1 MALNKCIAVKICGN
15 PDSNSGFTPI
25 FLFNSPSFSIE
36 DEFYVGFDNCSFFYT
51 IRTTNTQTIY
61 KLVKNNVRSYGASR
75 AGSLVIAFS
84 IPKGYA
90 LGNGYTPY
98 DVLSKL
104 KDTFLERCMTCK
116 DAVRET
122 YEFNQ
127 GRIGLK
133 ILDDVAQ
140 VFFIEPKSCPNRI
153 MLPNAPK
160 GYIVKN
166 NLEIEQFFHDT
177 NYPEFDKFSE
187 IIIAEKVTQTNYIPI
202 NNIQIPRRINYSI
215 YVDGKFEKSCDDLN
229 VQLTAF
235 SNKPKEY
242 YDNKSVAFTIQEL
255 KDGKIIDGFVFD
267 EIQERIDISTLN
279 WAKPKSERFW
289 IRIESP
295 KKFDNS
301 LINRKLIKVVST
313 SGIIRL
319 DNDLSFT
326 LIGEQIADLSNL
338 RYSLAD
344 NLREKYKISSCKING
359 DMITIVIDTIRM
371 DSDIEQQHRK
381 FPPIPVPQDKLPV
394 IDVQIFIEDIL
405 KLTGNVSQINAK
417 FKSGEDTFCSQI
429 VSFHNTKSSRT
440 YEGHFY
446 VPKSNPDGYI
456 EFSIKDTIWMSQQIM
471 PSSDDIYQL
480 RKFNKKKK
488 SFVKKNRG
496 FVKLLAFAFSILL
509 FFILGFVAHNPL
521 QSFFATPNTNQA
533 SNGTEPH
540 DTIAYSQLTDEE
552 ANAILK
558 DAEDRLEA
566 KDVSFE
572 EIAGFH
578 KKIHE
583 NSTILQEQDK
593 LNFKNRICNRIN
605 DYYSISKNIQSG
617 DYQKIK
623 EAISHINELHIW
635 PIHAEVIQ
643 LIAQDENTYKNHYST
658 FKSFSDIA
666 YAYNE
671 FLKEKHFVCSKCGM
685 NFTDRNTMTTH
696 EKSHEEKK
704 IYKCDKCGKTF
715 HEERKLQ
722 KHIPEHFKCDIC
734 GTKFNSEANLTS
746 HKKTKHER

>member
-456 EFSIKDTIWMSQQIM
+456 EFTIKDTIWMSQQIM

-488 SFVKKNRG
+488 SFVKRNRG
-496 FVKLLAFAFSILL
+496 FVKLLTFALSILL

-521 QSFFATPNTNQA
+521 QSFFATPNTNQT
-533 SNGTEPH
+533 SNDTELD
-540 DTIAYSQLTDEE
+540 DTIAYSQLTAEE

-558 DAEDRLEA
+558 NAEDRLKA

-572 EIAGFH
+572 EI
-578 KKIHE
+578 E
-583 NSTILQEQDK
+583 NFYQKYNEDSVTLQQQDK
-593 LNFKNRICNRIN
+593 SKFGNKICNRIK
-605 DYYSISKNIQSG
+605 DYYSISNDIKSG
-617 DYQKIK
+617 NYDRVYNS
-623 EAISHINELHIW
+623 ISHINSLHIFD
-635 PIHAEVIQ
+635 IHKEI
-643 LIAQDENTYKNHYST
+643 INKITNGEDPESKYMNEYSS
-658 FKSFSDIA
+658 FKSFSDIDIKLSA
-666 YAYNE
+666 SSYA
-671 FLKEKHFVCSKCGM
+671 LGVRKEKDDIHKPDKPNETKKDAEKKESPHYDCLKCKEKGVP
-685 NFTDRNTMTTH
+685 NYRFTTKKDLEVHM
-696 EKSHEEKK
+696 KSH
-704 IYKCDKCGKTF
+704 T
-715 HEERKLQ
+715 ER
-722 KHIPEHFKCDIC
+722 
-734 GTKFNSEANLTS
+734 
-746 HKKTKHER
+746 

>member
-1 MALNKCIAVKICGN
+1 MALNKYIAVKICGN

-90 LGNGYTPY
+90 LRNGCTPY

-127 GRIGLK
+127 GRIDLK

-153 MLPNAPK
+153 MPPNAPK

-177 NYPEFDKFSE
+177 NYPEFDNFSE
-187 IIIAEKVTQTNYIPI
+187 IIIADSVTQTNYIPI

-215 YVDGKFEKSCDDLN
+215 YVNGKFERSCDDLN
-229 VQLTAF
+229 EQLTAF

-255 KDGKIIDGFVFD
+255 KDGKIIDGFAFD

-289 IRIESP
+289 IRIEPP

-301 LINRKLIKVVST
+301 LINRNLIKVVST

-326 LIGEQIADLSNL
+326 LIGEQIADLRNL

-344 NLREKYKISSCKING
+344 NLRGKYKISSCKMNG
-359 DMITIVIDTIRM
+359 DMITIAIDTIRM
-371 DSDIEQQHRK
+371 ASDIEQQHRK

-394 IDVQIFIEDIL
+394 IDVQIIIEDIL

-446 VPKSNPDGYI
+446 VPKNSPDGHI

-480 RKFNKKKK
+480 RNFNKKKK
-488 SFVKKNRG
+488 SFVKRNRG
-496 FVKLLAFAFSILL
+496 FVKLLAFALSILL

-521 QSFFATPNTNQA
+521 QSFFATPNTNQT

-558 DAEDRLEA
+558 NAEGRLKAE
-566 KDVSFE
+566 DVSFE
-572 EIAGFH
+572 EIEIFYQ
-578 KKIHE
+578 KYNE
-583 NSTILQEQDK
+583 DSVTLQLQDK
-593 LNFKNRICNRIN
+593 AKFGGKICNRIK
-605 DYYSISKNIQSG
+605 DYYSISNDIKSG
-617 DYQKIK
+617 NYDRVYNS
-623 EAISHINELHIW
+623 ISHINSLHIFD
-635 PIHAEVIQ
+635 IHKKIITKITEGE
-643 LIAQDENTYKNHYST
+643 DPRSKYMNEYSS
-658 FKSFSDIA
+658 FKSFSDIEKKLSA
-666 YAYNE
+666 SSNAPDVRNMERDNHQSNKRNE
-671 FLKEKHFVCSKCGM
+671 KKEKAEQNKSAYYDCEKC
-685 NFTDRNTMTTH
+685 
-696 EKSHEEKK
+696 KK
-704 IYKCDKCGKTF
+704 DGLPNYRF
-715 HEERKLQ
+715 
-722 KHIPEHFKCDIC
+722 
-734 GTKFNSEANLTS
+734 
-746 HKKTKHER
+746 KTKENLKDHMKLHNDER

>member
-1 MALNKCIAVKICGN
+1 MALNKYIAVKICGN

-153 MLPNAPK
+153 MSPNAPK

-177 NYPEFDKFSE
+177 NYPEFDNFSE
-187 IIIAEKVTQTNYIPI
+187 IIIADSVTQTNYIPI

-326 LIGEQIADLSNL
+326 LIGEQIADLCNL

-359 DMITIVIDTIRM
+359 DMITIAIDTIRM

-381 FPPIPVPQDKLPV
+381 FPPIPAPQDKLPV

-446 VPKSNPDGYI
+446 VPKSNPGGYI
-456 EFSIKDTIWMSQQIM
+456 EFSIKDSIWMSQQIM
-471 PSSDDIYQL
+471 PSSNDIYQL
-480 RKFNKKKK
+480 KKFNKKKK
-488 SFVKKNRG
+488 SFVKRNRG
-496 FVKLLAFAFSILL
+496 FVKLLTFALSILL

-521 QSFFATPNTNQA
+521 QSFFATPNTNQT
-533 SNGTEPH
+533 SNDTELD
-540 DTIAYSQLTDEE
+540 DTIAYSQLTAEE

-558 DAEDRLEA
+558 NAEDRLKA

-572 EIAGFH
+572 EI
-578 KKIHE
+578 E
-583 NSTILQEQDK
+583 NFYQKYNEDSVTLQQQDK
-593 LNFKNRICNRIN
+593 SKFGNKICNRIK
-605 DYYSISKNIQSG
+605 DYYSISNDIKSG
-617 DYQKIK
+617 NYDRVYNS
-623 EAISHINELHIW
+623 ISHINSLHIFD
-635 PIHAEVIQ
+635 IHKEI
-643 LIAQDENTYKNHYST
+643 INKITNGEDPESKYMNEYSS
-658 FKSFSDIA
+658 FKSFSDIDIKLSA
-666 YAYNE
+666 SSNALGVRKKNDDIHKPNKPNE
-671 FLKEKHFVCSKCGM
+671 TKKDAEQKESPQYDCGKCKEKGVP
-685 NFTDRNTMTTH
+685 NYRFTTKKDLEDHM
-696 EKSHEEKK
+696 KSSH
-704 IYKCDKCGKTF
+704 T
-715 HEERKLQ
+715 ER
-722 KHIPEHFKCDIC
+722 
-734 GTKFNSEANLTS
+734 
-746 HKKTKHER
+746 

>member
-1 MALNKCIAVKICGN
+1 MALNKYIAVKICGN

-90 LGNGYTPY
+90 LRNGCTPY

-127 GRIGLK
+127 GRIDLK

-153 MLPNAPK
+153 MPPNAPK

-177 NYPEFDKFSE
+177 NYPEFDNFSE
-187 IIIAEKVTQTNYIPI
+187 IIIADSVTQTNYIPI

-215 YVDGKFEKSCDDLN
+215 YVNGKFERSCDDLN
-229 VQLTAF
+229 EQLTAF

-255 KDGKIIDGFVFD
+255 KDGKIIDGFAFD

-289 IRIESP
+289 IRIEPP

-301 LINRKLIKVVST
+301 LINRNLIKVVST

-326 LIGEQIADLSNL
+326 LIGEQIADLRNL

-344 NLREKYKISSCKING
+344 NLRGKYKISSCKMNG
-359 DMITIVIDTIRM
+359 DMITIAIDTIRM
-371 DSDIEQQHRK
+371 ASDIEQQHRK

-394 IDVQIFIEDIL
+394 IDVQIIIEDIL

-446 VPKSNPDGYI
+446 VPKNSPDGHI

-480 RKFNKKKK
+480 RNFNKKKK
-488 SFVKKNRG
+488 SFVKRNRG
-496 FVKLLAFAFSILL
+496 FVKLLAFALSILL

-521 QSFFATPNTNQA
+521 QSFFATPNTNQT

-558 DAEDRLEA
+558 NAEGRLKAE
-566 KDVSFE
+566 DVSFE
-572 EIAGFH
+572 EIEIFYQ
-578 KKIHE
+578 KYNE
-583 NSTILQEQDK
+583 DSVTLQLQDK
-593 LNFKNRICNRIN
+593 AKFGGKICNRIK
-605 DYYSISKNIQSG
+605 DYYSISNDIKSG
-617 DYQKIK
+617 NYDRVYNS
-623 EAISHINELHIW
+623 ISHINSLHIFD
-635 PIHAEVIQ
+635 IHKKIITKITEGE
-643 LIAQDENTYKNHYST
+643 DPRSKYMNEYSS
-658 FKSFSDIA
+658 FKSFSDIEKKLSA
-666 YAYNE
+666 SSNAPDVRNMERDNHQSNKRNE
-671 FLKEKHFVCSKCGM
+671 KKEKAEQNKSAYYDCEKCKKDGLP
-685 NFTDRNTMTTH
+685 NYRFKT
-696 EKSHEEKK
+696 EENLKDHMK
-704 IYKCDKCGKTF
+704 LHND
-715 HEERKLQ
+715 ER
-722 KHIPEHFKCDIC
+722 
-734 GTKFNSEANLTS
+734 
-746 HKKTKHER
+746 

>member
-51 IRTTNTQTIY
+51 IRTTNTQAIY

-90 LGNGYTPY
+90 LRNGCTPY

-127 GRIGLK
+127 GRIDLK

-153 MLPNAPK
+153 MPPNAPK

-177 NYPEFDKFSE
+177 NYPEFDNFSE
-187 IIIAEKVTQTNYIPI
+187 IIIADSVTQTNYIPI

-215 YVDGKFEKSCDDLN
+215 YVNGKFERSCDDLN
-229 VQLTAF
+229 EQLTAL

-242 YDNKSVAFTIQEL
+242 YDNKSVTFTIQEL
-255 KDGKIIDGFVFD
+255 KDGKSIDGFVFD

-326 LIGEQIADLSNL
+326 LIGEQIADLRNL
-338 RYSLAD
+338 KYSLAD
-344 NLREKYKISSCKING
+344 NLRENYKISSCKING
-359 DMITIVIDTIRM
+359 DMITIAIDTIRIA
-371 DSDIEQQHRK
+371 SDIEQQHRK
-381 FPPIPVPQDKLPV
+381 FPPFPVQQNKLPI
-394 IDVQIFIEDIL
+394 IDVQIFIEDLL
-405 KLTGNVSQINAK
+405 KLTGNVSQINTE

-429 VSFHNTKSSRT
+429 VSFHNTNSSRT

-446 VPKSNPDGYI
+446 VPKSNPDGHI
-456 EFSIKDTIWMSQQIM
+456 EFSIKDTIWKSQQIM

-480 RKFNKKKK
+480 RTFNIRKK
-488 SFVKKNRG
+488 SFVKRNRG
-496 FVKLLAFAFSILL
+496 FVKLLAFALSILL

-521 QSFFATPNTNQA
+521 QSFFATPNTNQTFP
-533 SNGTEPH
+533 GTEPH

-558 DAEDRLEA
+558 DAEGRLEA

-572 EIAGFH
+572 EIETFYQ
-578 KKIHE
+578 KYNE
-583 NSTILQEQDK
+583 DSVTLQQQDK
-593 LNFKNRICNRIN
+593 SKFGNKICNRIK
-605 DYYSISKNIQSG
+605 DYYSISNDIKSGNYDMVYNSILHINSLHISDIHKNIVK
-617 DYQKIK
+617 KIAEGENPRSK
-623 EAISHINELHIW
+623 YMNEW
-635 PIHAEVIQ
+635 
-643 LIAQDENTYKNHYST
+643 SS
-658 FKSFSDIA
+658 FKSFSDIDEKLSVSSNASDKRMQHKSIQNDKTKVQEYKKTSA
-666 YAYNE
+666 YYDCE
-671 FLKEKHFVCSKCGM
+671 VCKEKGRPNYRFPTKEKLNKHK
-685 NFTDRNTMTTH
+685 
-696 EKSHEEKK
+696 KSHEE
-704 IYKCDKCGKTF
+704 
-715 HEERKLQ
+715 R
-722 KHIPEHFKCDIC
+722 
-734 GTKFNSEANLTS
+734 
-746 HKKTKHER
+746 

>member
-1 MALNKCIAVKICGN
+1 MALNKHIAVKICGN

-90 LGNGYTPY
+90 LRNGCTPY

-127 GRIGLK
+127 GRIDLK

-140 VFFIEPKSCPNRI
+140 VFFSETKSCPNRI
-153 MLPNAPK
+153 MPPNAPK

-177 NYPEFDKFSE
+177 NYPEFDNFSE
-187 IIIAEKVTQTNYIPI
+187 IIIADSVTQTNYIPI
-202 NNIQIPRRINYSI
+202 NNIQIPRLINYSI
-215 YVDGKFEKSCDDLN
+215 YVNGKFERSCDDLN
-229 VQLTAF
+229 EQLTAF

-242 YDNKSVAFTIQEL
+242 YDNESVTFTIQEL
-255 KDGKIIDGFVFD
+255 KDGKSIDGFVFD

-279 WAKPKSERFW
+279 WAKPKSETFW
-289 IRIESP
+289 IRIEPP
-295 KKFDNS
+295 KKFDKS
-301 LINRKLIKVVST
+301 LINRNLILIKVINT
-313 SGIIRL
+313 SDIIPL

-326 LIGEQIADLSNL
+326 LIGEQIADLRNL
-338 RYSLAD
+338 TYSLAD
-344 NLREKYKISSCKING
+344 NLRGKYKISSHKING
-359 DMITIVIDTIRM
+359 DIITIAIDMIRM
-371 DSDIEQQHRK
+371 ASDIEQKHRK

-417 FKSGEDTFCSQI
+417 FKYGEATFCSQI
-429 VSFHNTKSSRT
+429 VSLHNTKSSRT

-446 VPKSNPDGYI
+446 VPKSNPDGHI

-480 RKFNKKKK
+480 RNFNKKKK
-488 SFVKKNRG
+488 SFVKRNRG
-496 FVKLLAFAFSILL
+496 FVKLLAFALSILL
-509 FFILGFVAHNPL
+509 FSILGFVAHNPL
-521 QSFFATPNTNQA
+521 QSLFATPNTNQT
-533 SNGTEPH
+533 SPGTELH
-540 DTIAYSQLTDEE
+540 DTIAYSLLTDEE

-558 DAEDRLEA
+558 DAEGRLEA

-572 EIAGFH
+572 EIETFYQ
-578 KKIHE
+578 KYNE
-583 NSTILQEQDK
+583 DSVTLQQQDK
-593 LNFKNRICNRIN
+593 SKFGNKICNRIK
-605 DYYSISKNIQSG
+605 DYYSISNDIKSG
-617 DYQKIK
+617 NYDRVYNS
-623 EAISHINELHIW
+623 ISHINSLHILD
-635 PIHAEVIQ
+635 IHKNIVKKIAEGE
-643 LIAQDENTYKNHYST
+643 DPKSKYMNEWSS
-658 FKSFSDIA
+658 FKSFLDIDEKLSVSSKA
-666 YAYNE
+666 SEA
-671 FLKEKHFVCSKCGM
+671 LKKTEVFHQTKKPKENINDDEQRESAHFDCEKCKENGVSNYRFPTKKKLEDHM
-685 NFTDRNTMTTH
+685 
-696 EKSHEEKK
+696 KSHK
-704 IYKCDKCGKTF
+704 
-715 HEERKLQ
+715 ER
-722 KHIPEHFKCDIC
+722 
-734 GTKFNSEANLTS
+734 
-746 HKKTKHER
+746 

>member
-1 MALNKCIAVKICGN
+1 MALNKYIAVKICGN

-90 LGNGYTPY
+90 LRNGCTPY

-127 GRIGLK
+127 GRIDLK

-153 MLPNAPK
+153 MPPNAPK

-177 NYPEFDKFSE
+177 NYPEFDNFSE
-187 IIIAEKVTQTNYIPI
+187 IIIADSVTQTNYIPI

-215 YVDGKFEKSCDDLN
+215 YVNGKFERSCDDLN
-229 VQLTAF
+229 EQLTAL

-242 YDNKSVAFTIQEL
+242 YDNKSVTYTIQEL
-255 KDGKIIDGFVFD
+255 KDGKSIDGFVFD

-289 IRIESP
+289 IRIEPP

-301 LINRKLIKVVST
+301 LINRNLIKVVST
-313 SGIIRL
+313 SDNIRL

-326 LIGEQIADLSNL
+326 LIGEQIADLRNL
-338 RYSLAD
+338 TYSLAD

-359 DMITIVIDTIRM
+359 DMITIAIDTIRM
-371 DSDIEQQHRK
+371 ASDIEQQHRK
-381 FPPIPVPQDKLPV
+381 FPPFPVQQNKLPI
-394 IDVQIFIEDIL
+394 IDVQIFIEDLL
-405 KLTGNVSQINAK
+405 KLTGNVSQINTE

-446 VPKSNPDGYI
+446 VPKSNPDGHI
-456 EFSIKDTIWMSQQIM
+456 EFSIKDTIWKSQQIM

-480 RKFNKKKK
+480 RTFNIRKK
-488 SFVKKNRG
+488 SFVKRNRG
-496 FVKLLAFAFSILL
+496 FVKLLAFALSILL
-509 FFILGFVAHNPL
+509 FFISGFVAHNPL
-521 QSFFATPNTNQA
+521 QSLFATPNTNQT
-533 SNGTEPH
+533 SPGTEPH

-558 DAEDRLEA
+558 DAEGRLEA

-572 EIAGFH
+572 EIETFYQ
-578 KKIHE
+578 KYNE
-583 NSTILQEQDK
+583 DSVTLQQQDK
-593 LNFKNRICNRIN
+593 SKFGNKICNRIK
-605 DYYSISKNIQSG
+605 DYYSISNDIKSGNYDMVYNSILHINSLHIFDIHKNIVK
-617 DYQKIK
+617 KIAEGEDPRSK
-623 EAISHINELHIW
+623 YMNEW
-635 PIHAEVIQ
+635 
-643 LIAQDENTYKNHYST
+643 SS
-658 FKSFSDIA
+658 FKSFLDIDEKLSVSSNASDERIQQKSIQKDKTKVQENKKTSKKSA
-666 YAYNE
+666 YYDCEVCKKGGSSNYR
-671 FLKEKHFVCSKCGM
+671 FPTKEELNKHM
-685 NFTDRNTMTTH
+685 
-696 EKSHEEKK
+696 E
-704 IYKCDKCGKTF
+704 
-715 HEERKLQ
+715 
-722 KHIPEHFKCDIC
+722 
-734 GTKFNSEANLTS
+734 S
-746 HKKTKHER
+746 HKER

>member
-1 MALNKCIAVKICGN
+1 MALNKYIAVKICGN

-104 KDTFLERCMTCK
+104 KDAFLERCMTCK

-127 GRIGLK
+127 GIIDLK

-140 VFFIEPKSCPNRI
+140 DCSIEPKSSSNRI
-153 MLPNAPK
+153 MTPNAPK

-177 NYPEFDKFSE
+177 NYPEFDNFSE
-187 IIIAEKVTQTNYIPI
+187 IIIADSVTQTNYIPI

-215 YVDGKFEKSCDDLN
+215 YVDGKFERSCDDLN
-229 VQLTAF
+229 EQLTAF

-242 YDNKSVAFTIQEL
+242 YDNKSVDFTIQEL
-255 KDGKIIDGFVFD
+255 KDGKIIDGFTFD

-289 IRIESP
+289 IRIEPP

-301 LINRKLIKVVST
+301 LINRNLIKVVST

-326 LIGEQIADLSNL
+326 LIGEQIADLRNL

-344 NLREKYKISSCKING
+344 NLRGKYKISSCKMNG
-359 DMITIVIDTIRM
+359 DMITIAIDTIRM
-371 DSDIEQQHRK
+371 ASDIEQQHRK

-394 IDVQIFIEDIL
+394 IDVQIFIEDLL
-405 KLTGNVSQINAK
+405 KLTGNVSQINTE

-446 VPKSNPDGYI
+446 VPKSNPDGHI

-480 RKFNKKKK
+480 RNFNKKKK
-488 SFVKKNRG
+488 SFVKRNRG
-496 FVKLLAFAFSILL
+496 FVKLLAFALSILL

-521 QSFFATPNTNQA
+521 QSFFATPNTNQT

-540 DTIAYSQLTDEE
+540 DTIAYNRLTDEE

-558 DAEDRLEA
+558 NAEGRLKAE
-566 KDVSFE
+566 DVSFE
-572 EIAGFH
+572 EIEIFYQ
-578 KKIHE
+578 KYNE
-583 NSTILQEQDK
+583 DSVTLQLQDK
-593 LNFKNRICNRIN
+593 ANFGGKICNRIK
-605 DYYSISKNIQSG
+605 DYYSISNDIKSG
-617 DYQKIK
+617 NYDRVYDS
-623 EAISHINELHIW
+623 ISHINSLHIFD
-635 PIHAEVIQ
+635 IHKKIIKKITEGE
-643 LIAQDENTYKNHYST
+643 DPRSKYMNEYSS
-658 FKSFSDIA
+658 FKSFSDIDKKLSA
-666 YAYNE
+666 SSNVSDVRNMERDNHQSNKRNE
-671 FLKEKHFVCSKCGM
+671 KKEKAEQNESAYYDCEKC
-685 NFTDRNTMTTH
+685 
-696 EKSHEEKK
+696 KK
-704 IYKCDKCGKTF
+704 DGVPNYRF
-715 HEERKLQ
+715 
-722 KHIPEHFKCDIC
+722 
-734 GTKFNSEANLTS
+734 
-746 HKKTKHER
+746 KTKEKLKDHMKLHNER

>member
-1 MALNKCIAVKICGN
+1 MALNKYIAVKICGN

-90 LGNGYTPY
+90 LRNGCTPY

-127 GRIGLK
+127 GRIDLK

-153 MLPNAPK
+153 MPPNAPK

-177 NYPEFDKFSE
+177 NYPEFDNFSE
-187 IIIAEKVTQTNYIPI
+187 IIIADSVTQTNYIPI

-215 YVDGKFEKSCDDLN
+215 YVNGKFERSCDDLN
-229 VQLTAF
+229 EQLTAL

-242 YDNKSVAFTIQEL
+242 YDNKSVTFTIQEL
-255 KDGKIIDGFVFD
+255 KDGKSIDGFVFD

-289 IRIESP
+289 IRIEPP

-301 LINRKLIKVVST
+301 LINRNLIKVVST

-326 LIGEQIADLSNL
+326 LIGEQIADLRNL
-338 RYSLAD
+338 KYSLAD
-344 NLREKYKISSCKING
+344 NLRENYKISSCKING
-359 DMITIVIDTIRM
+359 DMITIAIDTIRM
-371 DSDIEQQHRK
+371 ASDIEQQHRK
-381 FPPIPVPQDKLPV
+381 FPPFPVQQNKLPI
-394 IDVQIFIEDIL
+394 IDVQIFIEDLL
-405 KLTGNVSQINAK
+405 KLTGNVSQINTE

-429 VSFHNTKSSRT
+429 VSFHNTNSSRT

-446 VPKSNPDGYI
+446 VPKSNPDGHI
-456 EFSIKDTIWMSQQIM
+456 EFSIKDTIWKSQQIM

-480 RKFNKKKK
+480 RTFNIRKK
-488 SFVKKNRG
+488 SFVKRNRG
-496 FVKLLAFAFSILL
+496 FVKLLAFALSILL

-521 QSFFATPNTNQA
+521 QSLFATPNTNQTFP
-533 SNGTEPH
+533 GTEPH

-558 DAEDRLEA
+558 DAEGRLEA

-572 EIAGFH
+572 EIETFYQ
-578 KKIHE
+578 KYNE
-583 NSTILQEQDK
+583 DSVTLQQQDK
-593 LNFKNRICNRIN
+593 SKFGNKICNRIK
-605 DYYSISKNIQSG
+605 DYYSISNDIKSGNYDMVYNSILHINNLHISDIHKNIVK
-617 DYQKIK
+617 KIAEGENPRSK
-623 EAISHINELHIW
+623 YMNEW
-635 PIHAEVIQ
+635 
-643 LIAQDENTYKNHYST
+643 SS
-658 FKSFSDIA
+658 FKSFLDIDEKLSVSSNASDERMQHKSIQNDKTKVQEYKKTSA
-666 YAYNE
+666 YYDCEVCKEEGRPNYR
-671 FLKEKHFVCSKCGM
+671 FPTKEKLNKHK
-685 NFTDRNTMTTH
+685 
-696 EKSHEEKK
+696 KSHEE
-704 IYKCDKCGKTF
+704 
-715 HEERKLQ
+715 R
-722 KHIPEHFKCDIC
+722 
-734 GTKFNSEANLTS
+734 
-746 HKKTKHER
+746 

>member
-1 MALNKCIAVKICGN
+1 MALNKYIAVKICGN

-90 LGNGYTPY
+90 LRNGCTPY

-127 GRIGLK
+127 GRIDLK

-153 MLPNAPK
+153 MPPNAPK

-177 NYPEFDKFSE
+177 NYPEFDNFSE
-187 IIIAEKVTQTNYIPI
+187 IIIADSVTQTNYIPI

-215 YVDGKFEKSCDDLN
+215 YVNGKFERSCDDLN
-229 VQLTAF
+229 EQLTAL

-242 YDNKSVAFTIQEL
+242 YDNKSVTYTIQEL
-255 KDGKIIDGFVFD
+255 KDGKIIDGFAFD

-279 WAKPKSERFW
+279 WAKPKSETFW

-301 LINRKLIKVVST
+301 LINRNLIKVIST
-313 SGIIRL
+313 SYTIRL

-326 LIGEQIADLSNL
+326 LIGEQIADLRNL
-338 RYSLAD
+338 TYSLAD
-344 NLREKYKISSCKING
+344 NLRGKYEISSCKING
-359 DMITIVIDTIRM
+359 DMITIAIDTIRM
-371 DSDIEQQHRK
+371 ASDIEQQHRK

-405 KLTGNVSQINAK
+405 KLTGNVSQINAE

-446 VPKSNPDGYI
+446 VPKNNYVGYV
-456 EFSIKDTIWMSQQIM
+456 EFSIEDKVWKSQKKIEPIVDTLTLEQKDFKIEQK
-471 PSSDDIYQL
+471 D
-480 RKFNKKKK
+480 
-488 SFVKKNRG
+488 FVKRNISL
-496 FVKLLAFAFSILL
+496 VKTFAFSLLTLL
-509 FFILGFVAHNPL
+509 FFALGYAVHDPI
-521 QSFFATPNTNQA
+521 QSLFAKPEQATNNT
-533 SNGTEPH
+533 
-540 DTIAYSQLTDEE
+540 DTVTVVTDEHISE
-552 ANAILK
+552 EDAEEILK
-558 DAEDRLEA
+558 KAEERLKA
-566 KDVSFE
+566 KDIKFE
-572 EIAGFH
+572 EITDFYQKFNDDSVTLMA
-578 KKIHE
+578 
-583 NSTILQEQDK
+583 QDK
-593 LNFKNRICNRIN
+593 QNFDNKICNRIK
-605 DYYSISKNIQSG
+605 DYYTISQYIINGDFDSIKSFIQYPKQPHIWDTHKQIISKIIESDDTRSKFMNRYSNLKSFVDI
-617 DYQKIK
+617 D
-623 EAISHINELHIW
+623 EL
-635 PIHAEVIQ
+635 
-643 LIAQDENTYKNHYST
+643 
-658 FKSFSDIA
+658 FKSLPPSNEREEKPKVKQIKSDTKQEEKI
-666 YAYNE
+666 NDTE
-671 FLKEKHFVCSKCGM
+671 TPNKQLKE
-685 NFTDRNTMTTH
+685 R
-696 EKSHEEKK
+696 
-704 IYKCDKCGKTF
+704 
-715 HEERKLQ
+715 
-722 KHIPEHFKCDIC
+722 
-734 GTKFNSEANLTS
+734 
-746 HKKTKHER
+746 

>member
-90 LGNGYTPY
+90 LRNGCTPY

-127 GRIGLK
+127 GRIDLK

-140 VFFIEPKSCPNRI
+140 VFFIEQKSCPNRI
-153 MLPNAPK
+153 MPPNAPK

-177 NYPEFDKFSE
+177 NYPEFDNFSE
-187 IIIAEKVTQTNYIPI
+187 IIIADSVTQTNYTPI

-215 YVDGKFEKSCDDLN
+215 YVNGKFERSCDDLN
-229 VQLTAF
+229 EQLTAL

-242 YDNKSVAFTIQEL
+242 YDNKSVTFTIQEL
-255 KDGKIIDGFVFD
+255 KDGKSIDGFVFD

-289 IRIESP
+289 IRIEPP

-301 LINRKLIKVVST
+301 LINRNLIKVVST
-313 SGIIRL
+313 SDEIRL

-326 LIGEQIADLSNL
+326 LIGEQIADLRNL
-338 RYSLAD
+338 NYSLAD
-344 NLREKYKISSCKING
+344 NLRENYKISSCKING
-359 DMITIVIDTIRM
+359 DMITIAIDTIRM
-371 DSDIEQQHRK
+371 ASDIEQQHRK
-381 FPPIPVPQDKLPV
+381 FPPIPSTTSKLPV

-429 VSFHNTKSSRT
+429 VSFHNTRSSRT

-480 RKFNKKKK
+480 RNFNKKKK
-488 SFVKKNRG
+488 SFVKRNRG
-496 FVKLLAFAFSILL
+496 FVKLLAFALSILL
-509 FFILGFVAHNPL
+509 FFILGIVAHNPL
-521 QSFFATPNTNQA
+521 QSFFATPNTNQK
-533 SNGTEPH
+533 SNVKELH

-552 ANAILK
+552 ANAILT
-558 DAEDRLEA
+558 DAEGRLKV
-566 KDVSFE
+566 KDVSFK
-572 EIAGFH
+572 EIEIFYQ
-578 KKIHE
+578 KYNE
-583 NSTILQEQDK
+583 DSVTLQQQDK
-593 LNFKNRICNRIN
+593 SNFGNKICNRIK
-605 DYYSISKNIQSG
+605 DYYSISNDIKSG
-617 DYQKIK
+617 NYDRVYNS
-623 EAISHINELHIW
+623 ISHINSLHIFD
-635 PIHAEVIQ
+635 IHKRIIEKITEGE
-643 LIAQDENTYKNHYST
+643 DPRSKYMNEYSS
-658 FKSFSDIA
+658 FISFSDIDEKLSA
-666 YAYNE
+666 SSNASE
-671 FLKEKHFVCSKCGM
+671 AQKKTEVLTKKPKENINDAEQKESAHFDCEKCKENGVS
-685 NFTDRNTMTTH
+685 NYRFTTKKKLEDHM
-696 EKSHEEKK
+696 KSH
-704 IYKCDKCGKTF
+704 T
-715 HEERKLQ
+715 ER
-722 KHIPEHFKCDIC
+722 
-734 GTKFNSEANLTS
+734 
-746 HKKTKHER
+746 